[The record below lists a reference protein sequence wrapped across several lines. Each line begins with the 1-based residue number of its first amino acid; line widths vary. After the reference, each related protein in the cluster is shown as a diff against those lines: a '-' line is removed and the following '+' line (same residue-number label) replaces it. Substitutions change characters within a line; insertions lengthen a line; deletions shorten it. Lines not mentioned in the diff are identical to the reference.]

1 MPSFYFF
8 KEVERISFT
17 ELRTNS
23 QIRVSEVR
31 VIDDQ
36 GNSLG
41 VMSVPDAVKKAEEKG
56 ADLVEVSPNAKP
68 PVCKILDY
76 GKYRY
81 EQLKKDKEAKKKQHV
96 VVVKEV
102 QVRPNIDKHDLGIKL
117 EHANEF
123 LIKGFKVK
131 FVIRFRGREME
142 YKEQRG
148 KEITDLIFK
157 NVSLNGALEG
167 EPFKEDKLIIFT
179 IMPNKKP
186 Q

>member
-8 KEVERISFT
+8 KEVDCISFT

-56 ADLVEVSPNAKP
+56 A
-68 PVCKILDY
+68 
-76 GKYRY
+76 
-81 EQLKKDKEAKKKQHV
+81 
-96 VVVKEV
+96 
-102 QVRPNIDKHDLGIKL
+102 HDLGIKL